1 MSNFILPANKRFVC
15 PYNDGGGGGGGMPTE
30 GF

>member
-15 PYNDGGGGGGGMPTE
+15 PNNDGGGGGGGMPTE